1 MIHAS
6 ALPVK
11 PDYGTLKYTVR
22 DGVVRDRHRNRVRD
36 KAIIEALVPQ
46 PKQLWLTL
54 ACCGSAVRIDHYPM
68 AALHWS
74 RCLQGYLTNRKL
86 PHTRR
91 LDREAGPYTRD
102 TEIRRPRRQPV
113 RCPEPLVRIP
123 LKRGN
128 PTGMSFV
135 IKPWNTA
142 VEILSATT
150 GLELSSCTAK
160 TQPSTTG
167 CRPQSGVQNVGGN
180 VNVDGVNVIVGAA
193 PSSMPPRTSW
203 VLLEAD
209 SPIRRRMDSID
220 AQEDRQEE
228 HDDITLI
235 VAGGDWGPVCRDQ
248 RCAHWRLQHRYP
260 CEIG

>member
-6 ALPVK
+6 ALAVK
-11 PDYGTLKYTVR
+11 WDYGTLKYTVR

-36 KAIIEALVPQ
+36 KAIIAALVPT
-46 PKQLWLTL
+46 KHLWVSL
-54 ACCGSAVRIDHYPM
+54 ACCGAAVRVDHWPR
-68 AALHWS
+68 AAWHWG
-74 RCLQGYLTNRKL
+74 RCVSSMQADAGRIR
-86 PHTRR
+86 HSERISWH
-91 LDREAGPYTRD
+91 AGPYTRD
-102 TEIRRPRRQPV
+102 EFRPRRSNV
-113 RCPEPLVRIP
+113 RCPKPLVRIP

-135 IKPWNTA
+135 IKPWSTA
-142 VEILSATT
+142 VQILSATT
-150 GLELSSCTAK
+150 GLELACGASAQLNTNKYPARRGALRAGES
-160 TQPSTTG
+160 
-167 CRPQSGVQNVGGN
+167 
-180 VNVDGVNVIVGAA
+180 VNVAGVNVIVGAA

-209 SPIRRRMDSID
+209 SPIRRAVDSID

-235 VAGGDWGPVCRDQ
+235 VASGDWGPVCRDQ